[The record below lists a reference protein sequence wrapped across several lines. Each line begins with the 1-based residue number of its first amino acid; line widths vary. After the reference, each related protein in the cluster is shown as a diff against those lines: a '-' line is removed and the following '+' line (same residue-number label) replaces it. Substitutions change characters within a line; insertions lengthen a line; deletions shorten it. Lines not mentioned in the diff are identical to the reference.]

1 MQADLDK
8 IVKDTNDNMSR
19 AISHFEAEVL
29 KIRAGKATPSMLD
42 GLTVDYYG
50 APTPIAQVANL
61 QVVDARTLTIQPWEK
76 NMMAPI
82 ERSIMQANLGVT
94 PQNDGIIIRIMV
106 PALTEERRKQ
116 LVKTAKGFGE
126 DAKVGIRSLRKEAME
141 YIKKIQK
148 DGLPEDMAKDGETKI
163 QNLTDANVLKVDK
176 HIEQKEKEIMTI

>member
-1 MQADLDK
+1 M
-8 IVKDTNDNMSR
+8 
-19 AISHFEAEVL
+19 
-29 KIRAGKATPSMLD
+29 
-42 GLTVDYYG
+42 GLLF
-50 APTPIAQVANL
+50 ASWF
-61 QVVDARTLTIQPWEK
+61 R
-76 NMMAPI
+76 
-82 ERSIMQANLGVT
+82 
-94 PQNDGIIIRIMV
+94 
-106 PALTEERRKQ
+106 LTEERRKQ